1 MGQIED
7 LRVYITIV
15 DCSGISRAAEEL
27 NIAKS
32 AVSRRLSQ
40 LEDRY
45 ETLLID
51 RVGGTWAL
59 TDAGRELYQRAIHLL
74 DMSDELDSDFKQNGY
89 VLSGP
94 LIVSVPA
101 EFGLAF
107 LQPTLL
113 EFQARHPEIQLHV
126 DFDDRRVDLERENYD
141 LAIRI
146 ANGLGDHSAG
156 HSLGTI
162 QRGLYASP
170 RYIEE
175 FGAPQSISEL
185 EAHRLLYYGREKRG
199 VWTFGS
205 KRTEKT
211 LDFSPALQ
219 SNSGQW
225 LYQATL
231 KGLGISRLPSFIA
244 KEATSRGEL
253 IAILSDLYIPS
264 YSISLVYSPS
274 RRVNHRMLL
283 FADEVALA
291 CQRL

>member
-113 EFQARHPEIQLHV
+113 EFQARHHLSQTMLTEG
-126 DFDDRRVDLERENYD
+126 LEP
-141 LAIRI
+141 
-146 ANGLGDHSAG
+146 G
-156 HSLGTI
+156 
-162 QRGLYASP
+162 
-170 RYIEE
+170 
-175 FGAPQSISEL
+175 
-185 EAHRLLYYGREKRG
+185 K
-199 VWTFGS
+199 GS
-205 KRTEKT
+205 TAE
-211 LDFSPALQ
+211 
-219 SNSGQW
+219 
-225 LYQATL
+225 
-231 KGLGISRLPSFIA
+231 
-244 KEATSRGEL
+244 
-253 IAILSDLYIPS
+253 
-264 YSISLVYSPS
+264 
-274 RRVNHRMLL
+274 
-283 FADEVALA
+283 
-291 CQRL
+291 